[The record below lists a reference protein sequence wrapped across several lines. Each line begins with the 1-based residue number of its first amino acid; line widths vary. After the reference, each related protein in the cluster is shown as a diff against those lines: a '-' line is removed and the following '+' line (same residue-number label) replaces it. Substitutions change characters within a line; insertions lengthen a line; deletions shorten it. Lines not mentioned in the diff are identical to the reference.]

1 MCNFSL
7 DGTRTKGDPSY
18 SSASFSLSFSHSP
31 VLFTSFSVDS
41 SVPAGLRAPSPLFS
55 LLLFMLLDVSISLW
69 PLHLST
75 LFGWGVN
82 FAPVFSLGVIV
93 CVYPFHGSGFISA
106 WMTLEGLR
114 WRDCVIFSAG
124 VLFVWYW
131 RSGPRQIWPPCE
143 CADRCE

>member
-41 SVPAGLRAPSPLFS
+41 SVPAGLRPPPLSFLSSFSCSLMSPFHYGPSIYQLFS
-55 LLLFMLLDVSISLW
+55 GEEWLCACFF
-69 PLHLST
+69 LSVW
-75 LFGWGVN
+75 LY
-82 FAPVFSLGVIV
+82 V
-93 CVYPFHGSGFISA
+93 CIRSMVVGFISA

-131 RSGPRQIWPPCE
+131 RSGPRQIWPPCV